1 MKKLLLALFIAL
13 EGIAAVVAQGK
24 LNVVNDSL
32 HLLYF
37 GTLLKARDAALAG
50 QLLSSSPTPSD
61 ATFLVDL
68 YGGADADS
76 MTLQTTATMNATL
89 PGIFGPMG
97 FESPNL
103 PGGVVATM
111 QVKVRE
117 SSFATAEAAQNAG
130 GYHGFSSIFT
140 IIPGAAISRPSL
152 VNHGGIGQSTWADG
166 VADFGTSGFGAI
178 IVEAIPEPNSLFLT
192 GFSVLALLTARR
204 RKPYNI
210 APGSQLTINS
220 AFPLT

>member
-1 MKKLLLALFIAL
+1 MKKLLLTLLIAL
-13 EGIAAVVAQGK
+13 EGLAAVAQGK
-24 LNVVNDSL
+24 LNVMNDSL

-37 GTLLKARDAALAG
+37 GTLLKASDAALAG
-50 QLLSSSPTPSD
+50 QSLSSSPTPTG

-68 YGGADADS
+68 YGGAGADS

-97 FESPNL
+97 FISPNL

-140 IIPGAAISRPSL
+140 IIPGAGISRPTL
-152 VNHGGIGQSTWADG
+152 VDHGGIGQSTWADG
-166 VADFGTSGFGAI
+166 TFDLGAAGFGAVMI
-178 IVEAIPEPNSLFLT
+178 GIIPEPSSLSLV
-192 GFSVLALLTARR
+192 GVGVVALLAHRR
-204 RKPYNI
+204 RH
-210 APGSQLTINS
+210 AAGS
-220 AFPLT
+220 